1 MSCVQRHSLLLL
13 LLRYVFLSFFSL
25 FPIISMSMQV
35 VVGSVLIFP
44 LFPFFL
50 LLLGLLGV
58 QFVLPWLA
66 VLKLGQLALQFPS
79 FSRI

>member
-1 MSCVQRHSLLLL
+1 
-13 LLRYVFLSFFSL
+13 
-25 FPIISMSMQV
+25 MQAM
-35 VVGSVLIFP
+35 VGSVLIFP

-66 VLKLGQLALQFPS
+66 ILKLGQLALQSLS
-79 FSRI
+79 FSGV